1 MINEFRQDLV
11 SGDWVLISTE
21 RAKKPTPSNSQE
33 SSKNS
38 QLFQNKETCLFEDP
52 QKSDHRD
59 PVLVYNKGQKVVW
72 EKGTTGEWT
81 TQVVKNKYPA
91 LASGFCVPPRNVG
104 PFLVADGFGFHEL
117 VITRDHDKSFAQF
130 TNEETSEVL
139 KIYKERYNSISQD
152 ECGDYVLIFHNHGP
166 LAGATVYHNHS
177 QILSMPIIP
186 PGILKNIKGA
196 KDFFERTGEK
206 IHEMLIEWEVEQ
218 GKRIIYENEKFI
230 ALCPFVSR
238 TPYEV
243 RIFPKKKSSNFGD
256 IPDEDIIFLAEIL
269 NKVLRKLKQA
279 LNNPDYT
286 LFIHTSPIK
295 KDNSNLF
302 DFYHWH
308 IEIMPRSSIVAGL
321 ELGSNVFVNTVDPD
335 EAAEKLRDADV

>member
-1 MINEFRQDLV
+1 MLNEFRQDIV

-21 RAKKPTPSNSQE
+21 RAKKPSPQE
-33 SSKNS
+33 TDKHS
-38 QLFQNKETCLFEDP
+38 QLYQDKATCPFEDP

-59 PVLVYNKGQKVVW
+59 PLLVYNKSQKVVW
-72 EKGTTGEWT
+72 EAGTTGEWT

-91 LASGFCVPPRNVG
+91 LKYGFCALPQNVG

-130 TNEETSEVL
+130 TNEETAEVL
-139 KIYKERYNSISQD
+139 KVYKERYNSISQD
-152 ECGDYVLIFHNHGP
+152 ECGDYVLIFHNHGF
-166 LAGATVYHNHS
+166 LAGASVYHNHS

-196 KDFFERTGEK
+196 KDFFERTGERV
-206 IHEMLIEWEVEQ
+206 HEMIIEWETEQ
-218 GKRIIYENEKFI
+218 NKRIIYENEKFI

-238 TPYEV
+238 TPYEM

-256 IPDEDIIFLAEIL
+256 TPDEDFALLAEIL
-269 NKVLRKLKQA
+269 NKILRKLHIA

-286 LFIHTSPIK
+286 FFIHTSPIK
-295 KDNSNLF
+295 KDNSDLY

-308 IEIMPRSSIVAGL
+308 IEIMPRFSIAAGL
-321 ELGSNVFVNTVDPD
+321 ELGTNVFVNTVDPD
-335 EAAEKLRDADV
+335 DAAKLLREIKT

>member
-1 MINEFRQDLV
+1 MLDEFRQDIV

-21 RAKKPTPSNSQE
+21 RAKKPSPKE
-33 SSKNS
+33 ADKHS
-38 QLFQNKETCLFEDP
+38 QLFQDKGTCPFEDP

-59 PVLVYNKGQKVVW
+59 PILVYNKGQRVVW

-91 LASGFCVPPRNVG
+91 LTEGLCVPPRNVG

-117 VITRDHDKSFAQF
+117 VITRDHDKGFAQF
-130 TNEETSEVL
+130 TNEETVEVL
-139 KIYKERYNSISQD
+139 KVYKDRYNSISQD
-152 ECGDYVLIFHNHGP
+152 ECGDYVLIFHNHGR

-196 KDFFERTGEK
+196 KEFFERTGEK
-206 IHEMLIEWEVEQ
+206 IHEMLIGWEIEQ
-218 GKRIIYENEKFI
+218 DKRIVCENEKFI

-238 TPYEV
+238 TPYEI
-243 RIFPKKKSSNFGD
+243 RIFPKKTSSNFGD
-256 IPDEDIIFLAEIL
+256 IKDEDLMSLAEIL
-269 NKVLRKLKQA
+269 NKVLRKLYLA
-279 LNNPDYT
+279 LDNPDYT
-286 LFIHTSPIK
+286 FFIHTSPIK
-295 KDNSNLF
+295 KDNSDLY

-308 IEIMPRSSIVAGL
+308 IEIMPRFSIAAGM
-321 ELGSNVFVNTVDPD
+321 ELGTNVFVNTVDPD
-335 EAAEKLRDADV
+335 EAAKLLRETGI

>member
-1 MINEFRQDLV
+1 MLNEFRQDIV

-21 RAKKPTPSNSQE
+21 RSKKPT
-33 SSKNS
+33 SKETAKND

-59 PVLVYNKGQKVVW
+59 PLLVYNKGQKVIW
-72 EKGTTGEWT
+72 EKGVTGEWT

-91 LASGFCVPPRNVG
+91 LVDGICIPPRNVG
-104 PFLVADGFGFHEL
+104 PFLVVDGFGFHEL

-130 TNEETSEVL
+130 TDEETLEVL
-139 KIYKERYNSISQD
+139 KVYKDRYNSISQD
-152 ECGDYVLIFHNHGP
+152 ECGDYVLIFHNHGR
-166 LAGATVYHNHS
+166 LAGASVYHNHS

-196 KDFFERTGEK
+196 REFFEKTGERV
-206 IHEMLIEWEVEQ
+206 HGRLIQWEIEQ
-218 GKRIIYENEKFI
+218 NKRIIYENEKFI

-238 TPYEV
+238 TPYEM
-243 RIFPKKKSSNFGD
+243 RIFSKKESSNFGD
-256 IPDEDIIFLAEIL
+256 VSNEDLGYLAEIL
-269 NKVLRKLKQA
+269 NKILKKLHLA

-286 LFIHTSPIK
+286 FFIHTSPVK
-295 KDNSNLF
+295 KDNSDLH

-308 IEIMPRSSIVAGL
+308 IEIMPRFSIAAGL
-321 ELGSNVFVNTVDPD
+321 ELGTNVFVNTVDPD
-335 EAAEKLRDADV
+335 EAAELLKKTDL